1 MPRSALAANLRSFIL
16 PLTAAG
22 LVPALLLAHIG
33 WAQALAA
40 VHPARAVAG
49 ALPAATGLALL
60 AWTVTLFI
68 RIGRGTL
75 APWDPTRKL
84 VVRGPYAHVR
94 NPMITGVLAILIGE
108 AIAFG
113 ARPLWTWAA
122 LFVAINHLYF
132 LVSEEPGLADRFGA
146 EYEAY
151 KRHVPRWVPRLSAW
165 RPVPEER

>member
-1 MPRSALAANLRSFIL
+1 MSTPPLIANLRSFIL

-22 LVPALLLAHIG
+22 LVPAVLLARIG
-33 WAQALAA
+33 WAGAIAG

-49 ALPAATGLALL
+49 ALLAAAGLGML

-94 NPMITGVLAILIGE
+94 NPMITGVLAILLGE
-108 AIAFG
+108 AIAFA

-122 LFVAINHLYF
+122 LFVAINHVYF
-132 LVSEEPGLADRFGA
+132 LLSEEPGLADRFGA
-146 EYEAY
+146 EYDEY
-151 KRHVPRWVPRLSAW
+151 KRHVPRWIPRLTAW
-165 RPVPEER
+165 RPRGRS